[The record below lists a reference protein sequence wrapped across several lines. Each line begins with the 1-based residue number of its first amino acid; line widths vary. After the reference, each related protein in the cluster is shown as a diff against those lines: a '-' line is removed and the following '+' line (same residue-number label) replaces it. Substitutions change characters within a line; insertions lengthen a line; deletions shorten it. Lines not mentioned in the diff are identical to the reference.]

1 MLTPEDIERLEATP
15 FARVHD
21 EMPDNV
27 AGPQC
32 TAICSFMPSRLSFNI
47 CIPGRAQEME
57 QPVAFCT
64 AVCSI
69 PALSIVQSYG
79 RCLAN

>member
-1 MLTPEDIERLEATP
+1 MLTPDDIERLEATP

-21 EMPDNV
+21 EIPDNL

-32 TAICSFMPSRLSFNI
+32 TAICSFMPSRLSYNI
-47 CIPGRAQEME
+47 CVPGRAEDM
-57 QPVAFCT
+57 QPAEVQCT

-69 PALSIVQSYG
+69 PALSIIQSYG
-79 RCLAN
+79 RCLPN